1 MFNSSNNR
9 SRDGVVP
16 PAVPPVA
23 SGGGKRGSFSVLG
36 TDVVI
41 TGNVAATA
49 DIHIDGRVDGD
60 VSCGNLIQGAE
71 SHING
76 SVVAESARLAGTI
89 EGSVSIRQLTIE
101 RSARISGDVE
111 YEALSIENGASIDG
125 RLKHLSAG
133 APGRIAANG
142 RASVAPQAVASPD
155 IGGVPQDAHPTERT
169 ADPVT

>member
-1 MFNSSNNR
+1 MFNSSSNR
-9 SRDGVVP
+9 NRDGVVP
-16 PAVPPVA
+16 PAVPPLAVN
-23 SGGGKRGSFSVLG
+23 GNKRGSFSVLG

-49 DIHIDGRVDGD
+49 DLHVDGRVDGD
-60 VSCGNLIQGAE
+60 VACGNLIQGAE
-71 SHING
+71 SLING
-76 SVVAESARLAGTI
+76 SVVAESARLAGAI

-133 APGRIAANG
+133 APSRLNG
-142 RASVAPQAVASPD
+142 HGGGASAPADPAPASVSTEQPD
-155 IGGVPQDAHPTERT
+155 EAIT
-169 ADPVT
+169 